1 MTHVGTKT
9 ADHYLCCRLLS
20 VSGSCLETYTPPI
33 SDCRLSAEDLRSGRC
48 SRALLRRT
56 LGPSGC
62 PSCCRVAMEWSFNMR
77 QVN

>member
-1 MTHVGTKT
+1 MWGAKT
-9 ADHYLCCRLLS
+9 ADHHLSCRLLS
-20 VSGSCLETYTPPI
+20 VSGSCLETYTPPT

-62 PSCCRVAMEWSFNMR
+62 PSCCRVAIKWSSNMT
-77 QVN
+77 QVNLT